1 MSNIVKIYQE
11 AYEKAFNKLKNNSNV
26 IAIIVYGSIVSGDLW
41 EESDID
47 FFVITK
53 EQNKMINIYSKIN
66 NVPVQVNYVS
76 KDIFIESY
84 KNLLKGGTFHKAFF
98 TGKLVY
104 CLDDDIKDIYNSIR
118 FYYDRDRSIRNIEIL
133 CNILN
138 CLHYSRKYYVTGK
151 YETSFQWIV
160 DLITNFARLQLNM
173 MGHITDKDILSF
185 AVNMDENIERL
196 FDVINS
202 GITLKEKISIIIES
216 VCKYLDQNIEDISY
230 PIIEFLKEKKDFV
243 SVNDIKSAD
252 EFRQIDGNLNLLLEF
267 LAKKGF
273 INQTLRSLK
282 TRGDEELIEEIVYY
296 VC

>member
-267 LAKKGF
+267 LAKKGL

>member
-1 MSNIVKIYQE
+1 VSNIVKIYQE

-267 LAKKGF
+267 LAKKGL